1 MGRSDR
7 TDLARIRRLAPVT
20 GEALPRVA
28 ISACLLGAP
37 VRYDGADKGAAFDA
51 GTWRGFV
58 AWVPVCPE
66 VEVGMPVP
74 REPIR
79 VEVGPHG
86 VRLLGVESRAD
97 WTLRM
102 TELAA
107 RRLERLER
115 DGPLDGWV
123 WKARSPSCGPSGV
136 PLHDERGAVVGTTS
150 GLFAAAVRA
159 LRPHLP
165 VADDGTLASSEG
177 REQFQRSIRRRSNR
191 AL

>member
-1 MGRSDR
+1 V
-7 TDLARIRRLAPVT
+7 TDEP
-20 GEALPRVA
+20 LPRVA

-37 VRYDGADKGAAFDA
+37 VRYDGADKAAAFDA
-51 GTWRGFV
+51 QAWRGLV

-66 VEVGMPVP
+66 VEAGMPVP

-79 VEVGPHG
+79 VEAGRDG
-86 VRLLGVESRAD
+86 VRLLGVASRTD

-115 DGPLDGWV
+115 DGPLAGWV

-150 GLFAAAVRA
+150 GLFVAAVRA
-159 LRPHLP
+159 LRPDLP
-165 VADDGTLASSEG
+165 VADDEVLASAEA
-177 REQFQRSIRRRSNR
+177 REHFQRSVRRRRDR